1 MESVSEKPKAKR
13 SKWPQVTRRKN
24 AGGSISF
31 CVDLGGV
38 NGKRERKFFKTR
50 AEADTYAEQQRT
62 ARENMGTAAFS
73 IDDALR
79 HDAITAKQILAPFKA
94 TLTEAA
100 KYFVKH
106 ARPKGG
112 SKTMLDLVKEILD
125 AKKKLGRRPSTL
137 ADYKFVFNRFNRS
150 YGERMA
156 HDVHQKDVEDWLDGN
171 TKSLATRRI
180 YMKFLNTLFAYALKR
195 GYMAVNPLDA
205 LELPQVLLKPPA
217 IFTIE
222 QTISFLRAV
231 VENPELELRAYVSIG
246 LFAGLRPTEMT
257 RLEWSHVRL
266 DERVILVNAD
276 ASKTSQKRFVDISD
290 NLLAWLRPIAK
301 ESGPLTPR
309 SLSVRVREAWRKTQE
324 FRNGKIEKWPQDG
337 MRHSY
342 ASYHLAQHKN
352 APLTSLQMGHTS
364 PQMLFNHYRNL
375 VLAADAE
382 RYWKITPEKVQAE
395 ILTARVGAAGTA
407 ANPAAAME
415 TASA

>member
-1 MESVSEKPKAKR
+1 MEEFLEKPKSKR
-13 SKWPQVTRRKN
+13 HKWPLVTRRKN
-24 AGGSISF
+24 PSGSISF
-31 CVDLGGV
+31 CVDVGRV
-38 NGKRERKFFKTR
+38 NGKRERKFFRTR
-50 AEADTYAEQQRT
+50 GEADSYAEQQRI

-94 TLTEAA
+94 TLAEAA

-106 ARPKGG
+106 ARPSGG
-112 SKTMLDLVKEILD
+112 SKTMFELVTEILD

-137 ADYKFVFNRFNRS
+137 ADYGFLFKRFNRS
-150 YGERMA
+150 YGERLA
-156 HDVHQKDVEDWLDGN
+156 HDIHQQDVEHWLDGN

-205 LELPQVLLKPPA
+205 LEMPQVLLKPPA
-217 IFTIE
+217 IFTVE
-222 QTISFLRAV
+222 QTISFLRSV
-231 VENPELELRAYVSIG
+231 VEQPELELLAYVSIG

-257 RLEWSHVRL
+257 RLEWSHVQL
-266 DERVILVNAD
+266 EQRVILVNAD

-290 NLLAWLRPIAK
+290 NLMAWLTPIAK

-309 SLSVRVREAWRKTQE
+309 SLSVRVRGAWLKTKDYE
-324 FRNGKIEKWPQDG
+324 HGKIEKWPQDG
-337 MRHSY
+337 MRHTY

-364 PQMLFNHYRNL
+364 PHMLFNHYRNL

-382 RYWKITPEKVQAE
+382 RYWQITP
-395 ILTARVGAAGTA
+395 AAVKAVMESAPDRA
-407 ANPAAAME
+407 A
-415 TASA
+415 

>member
-1 MESVSEKPKAKR
+1 METVSEKPKSKR
-13 SKWPQVTRRKN
+13 PKWPKVTRRKN
-24 AGGSISF
+24 PGGSISF
-31 CVDLGGV
+31 CVDLGRV
-38 NGKRERKFFKTR
+38 NGKRERTFFKNR
-50 AEADTYAEQQRT
+50 IAADTYAEQQRI

-73 IDDALR
+73 IDDAVR
-79 HDAITAKQILAPFKA
+79 HDAVTAKKILAPFKA

-106 ARPKGG
+106 ARPRGG
-112 SKTMLDLVKEILD
+112 SKTMLDLVTEILD
-125 AKKKLGRRPSTL
+125 AKKKLGRRKSTL
-137 ADYKFVFNRFNRS
+137 DDYRFVFNRFNRS

-156 HDVHQKDVEDWLDGN
+156 HDVHQNDVEAWLDGN

-195 GYMAVNPLDA
+195 GYMAVNPLDS
-205 LELPQVLLKPPA
+205 LEMPQVLLKPPA
-217 IFTIE
+217 IFTVE

-231 VENPELELRAYVSIG
+231 VKKPELELLPYVSIG

-266 DERVILVNAD
+266 DQRVILVNAD

-290 NLLAWLRPIAK
+290 NLLAWLSPIAK
-301 ESGPLTPR
+301 DSGALTPR
-309 SLSVRVREAWRKTQE
+309 SLSVRVREAWRKTME
-324 FRNGKIEKWPQDG
+324 YEHGKIEKWPQDG

-342 ASYHLAQHKN
+342 ATYHLAHHKN

-375 VLAADAE
+375 VLAPDAE
-382 RYWKITPEKVQAE
+382 QYWKITPDSVRA
-395 ILTARVGAAGTA
+395 AAG
-407 ANPAAAME
+407 M
-415 TASA
+415 

>member
-31 CVDLGGV
+31 CVDMGRV

-112 SKTMLDLVKEILD
+112 TKSMIDLVTEMLDSRR
-125 AKKKLGRRPSTL
+125 KLGRRPSTV

-156 HDVHQKDVEDWLDGN
+156 HDVHAQDVEHWLDGN

-195 GYMAVNPLDA
+195 GYVAMNPMEG
-205 LELPQVLLKPPA
+205 LEMPQVLLKPPA
-217 IFTIE
+217 IFTVE
-222 QTISFLRAV
+222 QAISLLQAV
-231 VENPELELRAYVSIG
+231 VERPELELLPYISIG

-257 RLEWSHVRL
+257 RLEWSHIRL
-266 DERVILVNAD
+266 DQRVILVNAD

-290 NLLAWLRPIAK
+290 NLFAWLTPIAR
-301 ESGPLTPR
+301 ESGSLTPR
-309 SLSVRVREAWRKTQE
+309 SLPVRVREAWRKTKE
-324 FRNGKIEKWPQDG
+324 YEHGKIENWPQDG
-337 MRHSY
+337 MRHSF

-375 VLAADAE
+375 VLAADAD
-382 RYWKITPEKVQAE
+382 RFWKIMPKAVAE
-395 ILTARVGAAGTA
+395 V
-407 ANPAAAME
+407 
-415 TASA
+415 